1 MNTRTAVLSVAF
13 IAGLASGPSALEA
26 GAASVPPIEWS
37 TLPFFFI
44 GSAIALFLVLA
55 FQVALKKEKAFALGW
70 KLFAVGTVYAVASGL
85 GAVGTA
91 IFKSATGPA
100 MFTILVI
107 GFGMAVGLW
116 ALKATFASRLR
127 GAA

>member
-1 MNTRTAVLSVAF
+1 MNTRTIILSLAC

-26 GAASVPPIEWS
+26 GAASVPPIEWA
-37 TLPFFFI
+37 TLPFLFT

-55 FQVALKKEKAFALGW
+55 FQVALKKDKAFSLGW

-85 GAVGTA
+85 SAVGTA
-91 IFKSATGPA
+91 IFKSATGPS

-107 GFGMAVGLW
+107 GFGMAVALM
-116 ALKATFASRLR
+116 ALKATFATRL
-127 GAA
+127 GGEA